1 MTGEVNGAPVQRLFA
16 ASLDALR
23 RPQHGRIY
31 DLCSGWWPGM
41 PVAPAHPP
49 FQVQTYRTPRGMR
62 AEKAFSFS
70 GDNEPNYAFI
80 SEVVS
85 TTMHAGTHLDAICH
99 VTDGPDDAWHGDYS
113 AQQYLGDSGALRD
126 DAAALPPMLTRGV
139 LLDIPALLGIDTLPD
154 SHPVG
159 ETDLRAACRRQG
171 LTLQPGDAVLIR
183 TGFMRDWPDAQRMNR
198 IEQSGLSLDGA
209 AWLRQFE
216 PALIGAD
223 NTSLEVAP
231 SQEAGEPQP
240 VHRYL
245 IRQHGIPI
253 LEWVYLEDLAAAAVS
268 EFLFVCS
275 PLPIR
280 GATGSLVRPLAV
292 V

>member
-1 MTGEVNGAPVQRLFA
+1 MTDEMDGPAAQRVFS
-16 ASLDALR
+16 ASLNALR
-23 RPQHGRIY
+23 RPEHGRIY
-31 DLCSGWWPGM
+31 DLCTGWWPGM

-49 FQVQTYRTPRGMR
+49 FQIQTYRTPGGMR
-62 AEKAFSFS
+62 AERLFSYS
-70 GDNEPNYAFI
+70 GENDVNYAFI

-99 VTDGPDDAWHGDYS
+99 VTEGPDNAWHGGYS
-113 AQQYLGDSGALRD
+113 AEQYLGDFGALRD
-126 DAAALPPMLTRGV
+126 DATALPPLLTRGV
-139 LLDIPALLGIDTLPD
+139 LLDIPAALGMETLPD

-159 ETDLRAACRRQG
+159 EADLREACHRQD

-183 TGFMRDWPDAQRMNR
+183 TGFMREWPDAIRMSR
-198 IEQSGLSLDGA
+198 AEQAGLALDGA
-209 AWLRQFE
+209 MWLRQFK
-216 PALIGAD
+216 PALIGGD

-231 SQEAGEPQP
+231 SKVAGEPQP

-253 LEWVYLEDLAAAAVS
+253 LEWVYLEDLAAAGVS
-268 EFLFVCS
+268 EFLFVCT